1 MVQESLT
8 GPGIVIIDKPRGPTS
23 HQVTAWVREMLGVQ
37 AGHTGTLDPDVS
49 GVLVVMLGSAVRLA
63 PLLARDVKEYTA
75 LMRVH
80 GDVTRD
86 CISQVLMEFS
96 GRIYQRPPRR
106 SAVARAL
113 RIRTIQNLDLLE
125 IQGRL
130 VLIRVRCDAGT
141 YIRSL
146 CHHVGLALGTGAHMQ
161 ELRRTSSGGYP
172 EHMAHSLQ
180 ELADAA
186 SNARDGDF
194 AQLRELVIPAG
205 KAVSHIPAVTIRDTA
220 VDAVCHG
227 AILAGVGISSS
238 DSFQKGASVAI
249 FSKAGALVAI
259 GRALVSSPPFQPGS
273 PGLAIA
279 PGPVFMSPGTFP
291 RGWKKKER

>member
-1 MVQESLT
+1 MERRSLT
-8 GPGIVIIDKPRGPTS
+8 GPGIVVIDKPRGPTS

-49 GVLVVMLGSAVRLA
+49 GVLVVMLSTAVRLA
-63 PLLARDVKEYTA
+63 PLLAGDMKEYTA

-86 CISQVLMEFS
+86 CMEQVLGEFS

-113 RIRTIQNLDLLE
+113 RIRTIHHIELLE
-125 IQGRL
+125 FQHRL
-130 VLIRVRCDAGT
+130 ILIRVRCDAGT

-146 CHHVGLALGTGAHMQ
+146 CHHIGLALGTGAHMQ
-161 ELRRTSSGGYP
+161 ELRRISSGGYS
-172 EHMAHSLQ
+172 ENAAHTLQ

-186 SNARDGDF
+186 FIARGGDF
-194 AQLRELVIPAG
+194 GPMESLVIPAE
-205 KAVSHIPAVTIRDTA
+205 KAVSGIPSVTIRDTA

-227 AILAGVGISSS
+227 AALAGVGIASA
-238 DSFQKGASVAI
+238 DPFEKGERVAI
-249 FSKAGALVAI
+249 FSKNGELIAIGKALVP
-259 GRALVSSPPFQPGS
+259 SPPFQPGS
-273 PGLAIA
+273 PGLVIA
-279 PGPVFMSPGTFP
+279 PGPVFMPPDTYP
-291 RGWKKKER
+291 RGWIKK